1 MFQDGFDYF
10 FVELIGLKHC
20 QFIDW
25 DKNIRTDLN
34 YIFTTEK
41 EIARAEVI
49 KEIIVVYSN
58 EHPFIDSLGGEIS
71 FQIDSIQVYDE
82 KMRSIT
88 YAQLQEA
95 ND

>member
-1 MFQDGFDYF
+1 VAGFITLRILDKDKIADVFSAFHDGSFS
-10 FVELIGLKHC
+10 GL
-20 QFIDW
+20 
-25 DKNIRTDLN
+25 
-34 YIFTTEK
+34 EK
-41 EIARAEVI
+41 RN
-49 KEIIVVYSN
+49 KSIVVYSN
-58 EHPFIDSLGGEIS
+58 EHLFNDSLGGEIS